1 MALPYSDSSSQP
13 SLTEN
18 SSLESLSRES
28 SNEDADSESTVQE
41 ELALESEFYDDNGD
55 KEPEYGILHYSSPHS
70 FVNHSS
76 EHEVYNDRSE
86 NSSMPQRP
94 EIEVQPADAQTVFNE
109 EFEINNEIKSD
120 YDGDFVEY
128 ENDELSNLS
137 SENNIS
143 ESCHTDSS
151 SDRNSSQ
158 SDSDTETSD
167 GAITDASAMPAFQG
181 STVTRSNFEATFL
194 AICFAL
200 SSAECYFVFEGS
212 PRTHT

>member
-1 MALPYSDSSSQP
+1 M
-13 SLTEN
+13 
-18 SSLESLSRES
+18 
-28 SNEDADSESTVQE
+28 QE

-70 FVNHSS
+70 FVHHSS

-109 EFEINNEIKSD
+109 EFEINNEIESD

-143 ESCHTDSS
+143 EPCHTDSR
-151 SDRNSSQ
+151 DLQLQDQTLKQHFLLLVKN
-158 SDSDTETSD
+158 TS
-167 GAITDASAMPAFQG
+167 FQ
-181 STVTRSNFEATFL
+181 NLQNMTF
-194 AICFAL
+194 
-200 SSAECYFVFEGS
+200 
-212 PRTHT
+212 